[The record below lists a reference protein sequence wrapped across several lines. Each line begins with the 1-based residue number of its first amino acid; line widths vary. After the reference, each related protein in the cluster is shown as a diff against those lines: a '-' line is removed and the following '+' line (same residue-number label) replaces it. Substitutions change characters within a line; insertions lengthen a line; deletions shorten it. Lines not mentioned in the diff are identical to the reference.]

1 MHCLKPT
8 ARSSSNGLKP
18 PWPSSSNSR
27 ILRFKQSP
35 GNTSSAFRCAASVTT
50 VNSRQSAVF
59 LATAAVRS
67 HDDSSAGTS
76 RGMSIQTCTSEW
88 LCWCDYTGRVRI
100 AILPSELTPCPPA
113 NIWIWR
119 SAARANSAMGTY
131 AVVAVVGYGQ
141 MCSFAVDSESQL
153 NHCHI
158 WVSAVVCHGHIW
170 PLRSTARANSAL
182 ARHGVLAVVG
192 RAPPSAPRT
201 TPPKHHTT
209 HSITTAYRPLA
220 LQTLSANFAAQAGG
234 TGITFSSS
242 CFSGCPCTY
251 LGR

>member
-1 MHCLKPT
+1 
-8 ARSSSNGLKP
+8 
-18 PWPSSSNSR
+18 
-27 ILRFKQSP
+27 
-35 GNTSSAFRCAASVTT
+35 
-50 VNSRQSAVF
+50 
-59 LATAAVRS
+59 
-67 HDDSSAGTS
+67 
-76 RGMSIQTCTSEW
+76 MSIQTCTSEW

-201 TPPKHHTT
+201 TPSPNTT
-209 HSITTAYRPLA
+209 PPTPSPLRIGPSHCRPSRQTLPPRLAEQALLSAHLAFQAALA
-220 LQTLSANFAAQAGG
+220 L
-234 TGITFSSS
+234 I
-242 CFSGCPCTY
+242 
-251 LGR
+251 